1 MTSKTDNGFELD
13 SFERFSDKLCEELIS
28 YLSISD
34 KIRLECVSKQWK
46 SLIFNKQKSIVINYY
61 EDRKDWFDC
70 SFWAPP
76 TSCDPTHPIY
86 ISLDSG
92 RRAE

>member
-1 MTSKTDNGFELD
+1 MTSKTDNVFELD

-46 SLIFNKQKSIVINYY
+46 SLIFNKQKSIVINYHKDR
-61 EDRKDWFDC
+61 EDSIQVPTNITSDRKLLNKKQSEHKWINFD
-70 SFWAPP
+70 
-76 TSCDPTHPIY
+76 
-86 ISLDSG
+86 
-92 RRAE
+92 RK